1 MVTVVR
7 VANAYDV
14 AHDGLDEVY
23 RGSSAADDIEDMS
36 MQVGEVL
43 HFNNGDQQFWQG
55 SRTSQAHRSAGF
67 SSSSTAS
74 NVDFDALL
82 SRDRV
87 DAGRSCRE
95 RMELFMLLRH
105 LDLVCSS
112 VAESLCSRPE
122 IHHLE

>member
-1 MVTVVR
+1 MSVLNRMVTVVR

-36 MQVGEVL
+36 MQVGEV
-43 HFNNGDQQFWQG
+43 
-55 SRTSQAHRSAGF
+55 RSAGF